1 MIESSQTK
9 LYRNW
14 SSFQLANSTPPQSVI
29 DNAIAPPARIPILPG
44 AKIYSYL
51 PTATTALY
59 CCFLISVG
67 DRANA
72 SRRRQKLCCGQTPEE
87 PPKALQTSECDELL
101 DLARTSCL
109 ILVQR
114 QPGKFIQ
121 IKFLKIYYCWCC
133 ATTALQRL
141 YLETASQS
149 NIYGYNRVTSTAH
162 QRCEYSFLSIRCLAS
177 SSKWLKFVETVV
189 CESRKSL

>member
-1 MIESSQTK
+1 MIHNFYLIVFNVKTLVRFLTY
-9 LYRNW
+9 LYPVGNR
-14 SSFQLANSTPPQSVI
+14 A
-29 DNAIAPPARIPILPG
+29 DARCL
-44 AKIYSYL
+44 
-51 PTATTALY
+51 
-59 CCFLISVG
+59 
-67 DRANA
+67 
-72 SRRRQKLCCGQTPEE
+72 RQKFCCGPISEK

>member
-1 MIESSQTK
+1 MGRSPHKNCKVHLDDCISMVEGLTRSDHKPGHCWAEAPIKIARMTLTIK
-9 LYRNW
+9 LDRNW

-101 DLARTSCL
+101 DFARASCL
-109 ILVQR
+109 ILAQR
-114 QPGKFIQ
+114 QPGKF
-121 IKFLKIYYCWCC
+121 
-133 ATTALQRL
+133 
-141 YLETASQS
+141 
-149 NIYGYNRVTSTAH
+149 V
-162 QRCEYSFLSIRCLAS
+162 
-177 SSKWLKFVETVV
+177 
-189 CESRKSL
+189 